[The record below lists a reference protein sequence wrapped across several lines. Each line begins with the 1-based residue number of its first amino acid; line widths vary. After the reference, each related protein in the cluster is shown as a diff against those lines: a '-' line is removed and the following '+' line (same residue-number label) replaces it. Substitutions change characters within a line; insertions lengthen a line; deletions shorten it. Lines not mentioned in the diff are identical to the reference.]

1 MRACRIAR
9 AAAAAA
15 LALAGAAAWAQATP
29 VGLWRTIDDATQ
41 QPKSLVR
48 ISEAAGV
55 LSGRVEQ
62 ILDPAKAASRCDACS
77 DDRKDQPV
85 LGLTVLRNVR
95 AEGDGQ
101 WGGGDIL
108 DPNNGK
114 VYRVRLTP
122 EDGGRRLV
130 VRGYVGLPAL
140 GRSQTWQ
147 RVE

>member
-1 MRACRIAR
+1 MRAQLLG
-9 AAAAAA
+9 AAA
-15 LALAGAAAWAQATP
+15 LLAVAAVPAAAWAQPATP
-29 VGLWRTIDDATQ
+29 VGLWRTIDDATG

-48 ISEAAGV
+48 ITESGGV

-62 ILDPAKAASRCDACS
+62 VLDPAKADSRCDACS
-77 DDRKDQPV
+77 DERKGQPV
-85 LGLTVLRNVR
+85 LGMTVLRNVR
-95 AEGDGQ
+95 QEEPGQ

-114 VYRVRLTP
+114 VYKVRLRP
-122 EDGGRRLV
+122 EDGGSRLG
-130 VRGYVGLPAL
+130 VRGYIGLPAL